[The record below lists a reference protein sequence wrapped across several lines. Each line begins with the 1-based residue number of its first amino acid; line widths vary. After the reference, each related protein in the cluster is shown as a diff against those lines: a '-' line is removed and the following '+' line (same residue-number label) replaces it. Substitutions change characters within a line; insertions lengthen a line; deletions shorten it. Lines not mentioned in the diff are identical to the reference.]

1 MLADDLAAILP
12 ELRRQA
18 ESRMRTPC
26 MVVRD
31 GELTTDPETGAAL
44 VKRDV
49 VWMGNCRVQQ
59 REVLAQV
66 DEAVAAT
73 VTTQRIQLH
82 VPVDAGP
89 FRVGDLALVG
99 SRVFR
104 VEGLHVK
111 DEQTAQRLPVSETT
125 SDFDAGEVAG
135 FEQVDGVPYYVVGD

>member
-31 GELTTDPETGAAL
+31 GELTTDPETGAAV
-44 VKRDV
+44 VKRDL

-59 REVLAQV
+59 RSAP
-66 DEAVAAT
+66 AVAESVEAT
-73 VTTQRIQLH
+73 VTTQRIELH

-99 SRVFR
+99 PRVFR

-111 DEQTAQRLPVSETT
+111 DDATAQRLPVTETT